1 MMTQS
6 QILCDSLAI
15 AQLELELYIAQQ
27 SNSAASSEDANYEVQ
42 NTIRAFLSSTE
53 PNAPGLSETN
63 PQTIPCREP
72 LRHLLIGTPKAVTST
87 IHYLK
92 VIGYA
97 EVSDWSRPQPTANP
111 GEVISILDRT
121 IFVQ

>member
-1 MMTQS
+1 M
-6 QILCDSLAI
+6 
-15 AQLELELYIAQQ
+15 
-27 SNSAASSEDANYEVQ
+27 
-42 NTIRAFLSSTE
+42 RAFLSSTDA
-53 PNAPGLSETN
+53 NAPGLGETN

-72 LRHLLIGTPKAVTST
+72 LRHLLIGTPKAVIST

-92 VIGYA
+92 VVGYA
-97 EVSDWSRPQPTANP
+97 EVSDWSRPQPTTNP

>member
-6 QILCDSLAI
+6 QAIVIDEQTI
-15 AQLELELYIAQQ
+15 AQSELEQYIAQQ
-27 SNSAASSEDANYEVQ
+27 SNSTAPEVP
-42 NTIRAFLSSTE
+42 TIIQAFLSNSD

-72 LRHLLIGTPKAVTST
+72 LRHLLIGTPRAVTST

-92 VIGYA
+92 VVGYA

-111 GEVISILDRT
+111 GEVISILNRT
-121 IFVQ
+121 ILV